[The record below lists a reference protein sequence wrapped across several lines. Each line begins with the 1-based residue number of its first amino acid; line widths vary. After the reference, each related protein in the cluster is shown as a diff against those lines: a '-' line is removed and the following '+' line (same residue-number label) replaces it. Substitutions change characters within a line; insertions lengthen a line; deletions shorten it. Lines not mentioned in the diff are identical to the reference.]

1 MGSKDFYEGENE
13 RESDHDSSNI
23 SKTIKSRNTSKVV
36 FLTTSVVQPHPITCD
51 AATSQTVTSAQASP
65 NSEERE
71 EDLSEEASGS
81 NLAFVDWDT
90 PQKTS
95 RAIVGSVLLR
105 NS

>member
-1 MGSKDFYEGENE
+1 M
-13 RESDHDSSNI
+13 
-23 SKTIKSRNTSKVV
+23 